1 MSTLD
6 VAIPPV
12 EQIARTR
19 EHPVD
24 ARGYWRW
31 EASDLRGTAA
41 WEFELARRQPAL
53 RGERLRGARYHVLG
67 ARQCLAAAVALRLAF
82 PRRLP

>member
-1 MSTLD
+1 MLAD
-6 VAIPPV
+6 LKLPPV
-12 EQIARTR
+12 NEIARTR

-31 EASDLRGTAA
+31 EASDLRETAA
-41 WEFELARRQPAL
+41 WEFELAKRQPDL
-53 RGERLRGARYHVLG
+53 RAERLRSARYHVVG

-82 PRRLP
+82 PRMLP